1 MILWKSQKKKKEI
14 PYPKH
19 VDITFKSAHFSQM
32 KVTVRVKQ
40 CWESMS
46 LPKDMTLF
54 CSRHPIKV
62 VHSQCVGKLW
72 CQPVA
77 VQMAGRWAV
86 WWIAYIR
93 WRLDQW
99 RRVDWLAQRGRGGK
113 HFLCV
118 LMDGLAEALWLLVA
132 GWWLLLPPFLS
143 LTQLSPSSFAFTL
156 TVNQRRV
163 NWDEPGFQS
172 RKAAF

>member
-1 MILWKSQKKKKEI
+1 ML
-14 PYPKH
+14 
-19 VDITFKSAHFSQM
+19 
-32 KVTVRVKQ
+32 
-40 CWESMS
+40 
-46 LPKDMTLF
+46 TLF
-54 CSRHPIKV
+54 SNWHISAKWRLLSRRSSAESQWACPKRIWPLLLLSPNKSGAFSMCGQALVPASCSAD
-62 VHSQCVGKLW
+62 GW
-72 CQPVA
+72 A
-77 VQMAGRWAV
+77 WAV

-113 HFLCV
+113 YFLCV
-118 LMDGLAEALWLLVA
+118 LMDGPAEALWLLVA

-143 LTQLSPSSFAFTL
+143 LSTSSPPSSFAFTL